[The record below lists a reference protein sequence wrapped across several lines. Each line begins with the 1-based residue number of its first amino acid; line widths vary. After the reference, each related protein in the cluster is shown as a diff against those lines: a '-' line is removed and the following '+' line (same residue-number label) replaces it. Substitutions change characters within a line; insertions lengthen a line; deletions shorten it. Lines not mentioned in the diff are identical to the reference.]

1 MVVHVIEE
9 MPNTIETSSEMRN
22 WLHYIRSSFSA
33 RLSLWVTGIVTVIYL
48 VFLYLIFQ
56 FSITLRDESLESIMQ
71 DLIEA
76 DHMRLLWMACLI
88 MVTGLLVLLLI
99 CRILIDRNLKPLD
112 LLADNVRRIS
122 DNHFEQTQ
130 DIGERKDE
138 IGGLQSSFT
147 TMQQKL
153 ADYINEINQKTDML
167 KQRQRELENAYE
179 RAQEDQRVK
188 TAFLSNITQQLIQPV
203 SDIHTLTST
212 LATNYHDFSIED
224 MNRMRAE
231 IVLYTNEI
239 TLLIDQKLI
248 TSQQS

>member
-1 MVVHVIEE
+1 
-9 MPNTIETSSEMRN
+9 
-22 WLHYIRSSFSA
+22 
-33 RLSLWVTGIVTVIYL
+33 
-48 VFLYLIFQ
+48 
-56 FSITLRDESLESIMQ
+56 
-71 DLIEA
+71 
-76 DHMRLLWMACLI
+76 
-88 MVTGLLVLLLI
+88 
-99 CRILIDRNLKPLD
+99 
-112 LLADNVRRIS
+112 
-122 DNHFEQTQ
+122 
-130 DIGERKDE
+130 
-138 IGGLQSSFT
+138 
-147 TMQQKL
+147 MQQKL